1 MDAELGGRNDLSGTV
16 NGPAVQAGNIGS
28 LTINQAPS
36 GGGATAVPFVVPDW
50 PSPRLLPAPTRHFTD
65 RTTERATLSA
75 LTAQSPDAPKVLVIS
90 GPGGIGKSAMAA
102 HAAAALATGYED
114 AQLHA
119 DLRGDAAATAL
130 APSVVLTRF
139 LRALGVDPT
148 YIPPDEETQA
158 SVFRSLTA
166 SRRVLTVLD
175 NAHSVGQVLP
185 LIPTAPGSLTLI
197 TSRRRLSRLIN
208 ERGAH
213 HIELG
218 PLDPTDAEQLLA
230 RIARGRDTAGVGA
243 VARRCAGQPLALCLA
258 AERMA
263 VREHLT
269 WKRLEQEMTAERVPD
284 PGSPQ
289 TAVADASYADLTPEA
304 ARLYRLLALRPW
316 PTATPAS
323 AAALTGLPEHDAAR
337 LLEELAEIHLVEEVA
352 HGRYRFHDL
361 IRAHAEQRALHE
373 EGPARSAAAVR
384 RLLRWYVSAAAAADA
399 CVIAGRWHVGP
410 AYDRLAGP
418 AYNTPAEALDW
429 LLAERENLTEA
440 VRAAADYGDDELTW
454 QLCETLWSVHLRCGF
469 HQDWIATHRL
479 GIEAAANCPETPMA
493 LGRMNAQLGF
503 AHLALGR
510 FDEAEAAFVAAADAD
525 RAAAHPRGEATAVE
539 SLGLLR
545 LKQRRYGEAADCFRR
560 ARSLTDDPRATALLE
575 HHLGRALSGQGAYG
589 DAFAQLERA
598 RDLIRGLAV
607 PDRYN
612 EARVLTS
619 LGETALAAGDPHRA
633 ETWLSEAAERMAEE
647 KATVQQAAV
656 AELRADAAATLADR
670 RRHLEEAL
678 RFHEATGAPGAA
690 LVRERLREFS
700 EG

>member
-1 MDAELGGRNDLSGTV
+1 MGGRNDLGGTV
-16 NGPAVQAGNIGS
+16 NGPAVQAQSIGA
-28 LTINQAPS
+28 LTINHAPP
-36 GGGATAVPFVVPDW
+36 GAQATAVPFAVPGW
-50 PSPRLLPAPTRHFTD
+50 PPPRLLPAPTRHFTD
-65 RTTERATLSA
+65 RTTERARLSA
-75 LTAQSPDAPKVLVIS
+75 LAAESPDAPNVLVIS

-102 HAAAALATGYED
+102 HAAAALAADYDD

-130 APSVVLTRF
+130 TPSVVLTRF
-139 LRALGVDPT
+139 LRALGVAPQW
-148 YIPPDEETQA
+148 IPSDEEEQ
-158 SVFRSLTA
+158 SSLFRSLTA
-166 SRRVLTVLD
+166 GRRVLTVLD

-185 LIPTAPGSLTLI
+185 LIPTAPGSLTLV
-197 TSRRRLSRLIN
+197 TSRHRLSRLIN

-218 PLDPTDAEQLLA
+218 PLDPPDAERLLA
-230 RIARGRDTAGVGA
+230 RIARGRDMAGAGA

-258 AERMA
+258 AERVA

-269 WKRLEQEMTAERVPD
+269 WKRLERELTADRASD
-284 PGSPQ
+284 AGSPQ
-289 TAVADASYADLTPEA
+289 NAVADTSYADLAPDA

-323 AAALTGLPEHDAAR
+323 AAALTGLPERDATR
-337 LLEELAEIHLVEEVA
+337 LLEDLAEIHLVEEVA

-384 RLLRWYVSAAAAADA
+384 RLLRWYAGAAAAADA
-399 CVIAGRWHVGP
+399 CVMPGRWHIGP
-410 AYDRLAGP
+410 AYERLGPP
-418 AYNTPAEALDW
+418 AYDTPAEALEW

-440 VRAAADYGDDELTW
+440 VRAAADYGDDDLTW

-479 GIEAAANCPETPMA
+479 GVEAAENCPDAPMA
-493 LGRMNAQLGF
+493 LGRMHAQLGF
-503 AHLALGR
+503 AHLGLGR
-510 FDEAEAAFVAAADAD
+510 LDEAEAAFGAAADAD
-525 RAAAHPRGEATAVE
+525 RAAGHSRGEATAVE

-545 LKQRRYGEAADCFRR
+545 LRQRRYAEAADCFRR

-575 HHLGRALSGQGAYG
+575 HHLGRALSGQEEYG
-589 DAFAQLERA
+589 DAVVQLERA
-598 RDLIRGLAV
+598 RDLLRRLEV
-607 PDRYN
+607 PDPYN

-619 LGETALAAGDPHRA
+619 LGETALAAGDARRA
-633 ETWLSEAAERMAEE
+633 EQWLAEAAERMARE

-656 AELRADAAATLADR
+656 AELRAEAADTPAER
-670 RRHLEEAL
+670 RRHLQEAL

-690 LVRERLREFS
+690 RVRERLVGLP